1 MGSPFCF
8 SLTILHA
15 VPRVFSVMLSL
26 AHFPRQHHFLD
37 DLTARNGSFKISLS
51 FLPAFFPSFLS
62 LKKKM
67 ASFFWVKNTFAL
79 LITVIYV
86 NYYYFII
93 IILLLLL

>member
-1 MGSPFCF
+1 M
-8 SLTILHA
+8 ILP
-15 VPRVFSVMLSL
+15 V

-62 LKKKM
+62 KKKKI
-67 ASFFWVKNTFAL
+67 STFFWVKNTFSL

-86 NYYYFII
+86 HYYYFII
-93 IILLLLL
+93 RILLLLV

>member
-1 MGSPFCF
+1 M
-8 SLTILHA
+8 
-15 VPRVFSVMLSL
+15 MLPV

-62 LKKKM
+62 KKKI
-67 ASFFWVKNTFAL
+67 STFFWVKNTFSL

-86 NYYYFII
+86 HYYYFII
-93 IILLLLL
+93 SYYFILLLLV